1 MYDLERAFREAHGPA
16 VATLVRIFGDMALA
30 EDAVQDAFVLAMDR
44 WPRDGIPGNPVG
56 WIVSTARN
64 RAIDVIRREARG
76 RQLSAQAFYRR
87 EAQVVD
93 DSSEEIG
100 VMRDDQLRLVFTCCH
115 PAIKPE
121 HQVALTLRL
130 IAGMS
135 PAEVARAFLV
145 SEATIAKRLTRAKYK
160 IRAAHIAYRVPD
172 DAQLPERLRAVLAT
186 LYLIYNAG
194 ADDRASRGELRA
206 EAIRLARLLV
216 DLMPDEPEA
225 IGLVALMV
233 LSESRMPARASQE
246 VVLLRDQD
254 RASWDATLIA
264 EGQRLVL
271 ACLRRGRPGPYQIQ
285 AAIQGIHCAAS
296 TYDDTDWLAVVRL
309 YDRLVTMMPTPVV
322 RLNRAI
328 AVAETDGP
336 QVALDLIDGLSPELD
351 SYHLLHA
358 ARATMLRRLGH
369 TDEARM
375 AFLLAAE
382 LAPLESE
389 RTFLNENAA
398 ALGGQ

>member
-1 MYDLERAFREAHGPA
+1 MDVEHTFRQAYGPA
-16 VATLVRIFGDMALA
+16 VATLIRVFGDISLA

-44 WPRDGIPGNPVG
+44 WPRDGIPDNMAG
-56 WIVSTARN
+56 WIVTTARH
-64 RAIDVIRREARG
+64 RAIDLARREARG
-76 RQLSAQAFYRR
+76 RELSAQAGYAL
-87 EAQVVD
+87 ETVAVD
-93 DSSEEIG
+93 VPDVEIG

-115 PAIKPE
+115 PAIRPE

-145 SEATIAKRLTRAKYK
+145 SEAAMAKRLTRAKYK

-172 DAQLPERLRAVLAT
+172 DTELPERLRAVLAT
-186 LYLIYNAG
+186 VYLIYNAG
-194 ADDRASRGELRA
+194 ADDRAGRGELRA

-216 DLMPDEPEA
+216 ELMPDESEA
-225 IGLVALMV
+225 VGLLALV
-233 LSESRMPARASQE
+233 LLSESRIPARGSGE

-254 RASWDATLIA
+254 RGRWDARLIA

-285 AAIQGIHCAAS
+285 AAIQGVHCAAGS
-296 TYDDTDWLAVVRL
+296 YDDTDWPAVVRL
-309 YDRLVTMMPTPVV
+309 YDRLVALMPTSVV

-336 QVALDLIDGLSPELD
+336 QVALELIDEVAAELD
-351 SYHLLHA
+351 AYHLLHA
-358 ARATMLRRLGH
+358 ARATMLRRLGR
-369 TDEARM
+369 TNEAHA
-375 AFLLAAE
+375 AFRRAAD

-389 RTFLNENAA
+389 RRFLTENAA
-398 ALGGQ
+398 ALGGR

>member
-1 MYDLERAFREAHGPA
+1 MDDIERAFREAHGPA
-16 VATLVRIFGDMALA
+16 VATLVRVFGDISLA
-30 EDAVQDAFVLAMDR
+30 EDAVQDAFASAMDR
-44 WPRDGIPGNPVG
+44 WPRDGVPDNPAG

-64 RAIDVIRREARG
+64 RAIDFVRREARG
-76 RQLSAQAFYRR
+76 RQLSAQALYRR

-93 DSSEEIG
+93 DPGEEIG

-115 PAIKPE
+115 PAIRPE

-145 SEATIAKRLTRAKYK
+145 SEATMAKRLTRAKYK

-172 DAQLPERLRAVLAT
+172 VAELPERLRAILAT

-194 ADDRASRGELRA
+194 ADDRAGRGELRA

-225 IGLVALMV
+225 IGLLALML
-233 LSESRMPARASQE
+233 LSESRMPARATQE
-246 VVLLRDQD
+246 IVLLRDQD
-254 RASWDATLIA
+254 RGSWNPTLIA

-285 AAIQGIHCAAS
+285 AAIQGVHCAAG
-296 TYDDTDWLAVVRL
+296 TYDDTDWPAVVRL
-309 YDRLVTMMPTPVV
+309 YDRLVALMPTPVV

-328 AVAETDGP
+328 AVAETNGP
-336 QVALDLIDGLSPELD
+336 QVALDLIDDVATELD
-351 SYHLLHA
+351 TYHLLHA
-358 ARATMLRRLGH
+358 ARATMLRRLGR
-369 TDEARM
+369 TDEAR
-375 AFLLAAE
+375 ATFRRSAD

-389 RTFLNENAA
+389 RTFLAENAA
-398 ALGGQ
+398 ALEGR